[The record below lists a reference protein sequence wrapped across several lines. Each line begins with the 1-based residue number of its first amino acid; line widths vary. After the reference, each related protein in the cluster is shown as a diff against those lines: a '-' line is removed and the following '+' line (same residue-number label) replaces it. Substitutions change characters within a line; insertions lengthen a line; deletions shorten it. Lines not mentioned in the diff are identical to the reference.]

1 MKKPVRKKVESLQFT
16 LLSPEEIKKISK
28 AKIITPELYDVD
40 GYPVDGGLMDLRL
53 GAIDPGV
60 RCRTCGG
67 RLKECIGHPGSIEM
81 ARPVVHIK
89 YIPVVELFL
98 RCFCSECHKLMLK
111 EKDFEKYK
119 TAKDR
124 LKRAKDAKKC
134 PHCQLEQ
141 EKVKL
146 DKPSTFRIGKKRL
159 FPTEIRDRLVKIPDE
174 QAILAGINPSIFR
187 PEWGILTVLLVPPV
201 TVRPSITLES
211 GERSEDDLTH
221 KLSDII
227 RANQRLWENLNA
239 GAPEV
244 IIEDLWD
251 LLQYHIT
258 TFFDNSIARIPPAR
272 HRSGQP
278 LKTIT
283 ERIKGKEGRIRHN
296 LAGKRV
302 NFSSR
307 TVISPDPALKI
318 NEVGVPFEIAEIL
331 TVNERVTSMNIEKL
345 KKVILNEHY
354 PTANY
359 VIRPDGRRKKIT
371 LELKKEIL
379 EEIEQGYVVERQ
391 LVDGDVV
398 LFNRH
403 PSLHKA
409 SLMAHFVKVLPY
421 KTFRIHPATAPP
433 YNADFDGDE
442 MNIHVPQTEEARAEA
457 KILMDVNQ
465 NLISCKDNSNLLGCI
480 ADAVTGNYI
489 LSKTSLSRAD
499 ASQLLYQAGIDSN
512 FTKKE
517 LTGNE
522 LLSEILP
529 KVDFKGKTKTGE
541 IVSIKD
547 GKIESGVIDE
557 NMFGVEAGNLLKV
570 LDKMIGRAKTIET
583 LENAFNIGT
592 NYLSGHGFTMSVND
606 LNVNEKV
613 KKSTD
618 EIIQNAEDE
627 TKEIIQKFNDK
638 TLEVIP
644 GKTAEES
651 REIKIL
657 QALNATRTKMGKVVE
672 KEVYE
677 QNPVSVMINS
687 GSGGSVMNITQM
699 ACSVGQQTLW
709 AKRIGI
715 GYTDR
720 TLSFFKKG
728 DLSPKSRG
736 FIYNSFLGGLEP
748 YEFFFGAITGRDALM
763 DTALRTPK
771 SGYLYRRLANA
782 LQDIRIEYD
791 KTVRDGSRRILQFSY
806 GDDGLDVSGLHKDKE
821 IPPGEAIGIVTAQS
835 FGEPST
841 QMALNTFHFAGVA
854 EMQVTSGLPRL
865 IEIFDARRTPSTPE
879 MEIYLDK
886 ESNNEK
892 DAKVIA
898 EKIQEIKLKDIIKEI
913 KINFGDKKIEAI
925 VDNDALR
932 RVHASVET
940 IVKRLNDNAKLGG
953 EFKVVGNNI
962 SVSAKEMDYKEI
974 YKLKEKIKEAQIS
987 GLKGI
992 DQILVVNRDGKF
1004 VILTAGTN
1012 LKEIMNFKGIDT
1024 NKTISNDIH
1033 EVCEVLGIEVARSAI
1048 IREISKVTDSQGL
1061 DINERHSKLIADAMT
1076 STGIVKGITRMGI
1089 ISQKSSILARA
1100 SFETPVKQFVNAT
1113 LKENKDELTSVIEN
1127 IILNQPVPVGTGLPG
1142 LMVEVTG
1149 PLTDEKPKED
1159 KSVKY
1164 LTKNTKDTSKRST
1177 EPIVERVEDDG
1188 EDDEKVEAV
1197 KGVEDEKVEKGLSKV
1212 EKKKKTE
1219 KKK

>member
-1 MKKPVRKKVESLQFT
+1 MKQIRKQIESLQFT
-16 LLSPEEIKKISK
+16 LLNPNEVKKISK

-67 RLKECIGHPGSIEM
+67 RLKECLGHPGSIDL
-81 ARPVVHIK
+81 ARPVFHIK
-89 YIPVVELFL
+89 YIPVIELFL
-98 RCFCSECHKLMLK
+98 RCYCSECNKLMIK
-111 EKDFEKYK
+111 EKDMLKYK
-119 TAKDR
+119 TIKDR

-134 PHCQLEQ
+134 PHCMAEQ

-146 DKPSTFRIGKKRL
+146 QKPTTFRIGKKRL
-159 FPTEIRDRLVKIPDE
+159 FPSEIRDRLSIISDE
-174 QAILAGINPSIFR
+174 EARLAGINPKIFR
-187 PEWGILTVLLVPPV
+187 AEWAVLTLLLVPPV

-258 TFFDNSIARIPPAR
+258 TFFDNSITKIPPAR

-318 NEVGVPFEIAEIL
+318 NEVGVPFEIAKIL
-331 TVNERVTSMNIEKL
+331 TVNEKVNSSNIEKL
-345 KKVILNEHY
+345 KKIILNEKY

-359 VIRPDGRRKKIT
+359 VIRVDGRRKRIT
-371 LELKKEIL
+371 KELKQEILDELEL
-379 EEIEQGYVVERQ
+379 GYVVERQ

-421 KTFRIHPATAPP
+421 KTFRIHPAAAPP

-457 KILMDVNQ
+457 KILMDVNK
-465 NLISCKDNSNLLGCI
+465 NLMSCKDNSNLLGCI
-480 ADAVTGNYI
+480 ADAVTGNYL
-489 LSKTSLSRAD
+489 LSKSNLYKSE
-499 ASQLLYQAGIDSN
+499 ASQLLYQSGIEDVILKNRASG
-512 FTKKE
+512 KE
-517 LTGNE
+517 II
-522 LLSEILP
+522 SEIIP
-529 KVDFKGKTKTGE
+529 KIDYKGKTKDGN
-541 IVSIKD
+541 IFSIKN
-547 GKIESGVIDE
+547 GKIESGNVDE
-557 NMFGVEAGNLLKV
+557 NVFGVETGNLLKF
-570 LDKMIGRAKTIET
+570 LDKKVGRQNTMNV
-583 LENAFNIGT
+583 LENSFALGT
-592 NYLSGHGFTMSVND
+592 NFLSNHGFTISVDD

-613 KKSTD
+613 KKATEEIVKEAEKD
-618 EIIQNAEDE
+618 TEEIIEKYKTN
-627 TKEIIQKFNDK
+627 KLEI
-638 TLEVIP
+638 IP
-644 GKTAEES
+644 GKTSEET

-657 QALNATRTKMGKVVE
+657 QTLNGIRTKIGKIVG
-672 KEVYE
+672 KEVHKS
-677 QNPVSVMINS
+677 NPISTMMDS
-687 GSGGSVMNITQM
+687 GSGGSVLNITQM
-699 ACSVGQQTLW
+699 ACCVGQQALW
-709 AKRIGI
+709 AKRINI
-715 GYTDR
+715 GFNNR
-720 TLSFFKKG
+720 TLSFFKEH
-728 DLSPKSRG
+728 DLSPKARG
-736 FIYNSFLGGLEP
+736 FIYSSFLGGLKP

-782 LQDIRIEYD
+782 LQDIRVEYD
-791 KTVRDGSRRILQFSY
+791 KTIRDGSGKIIQFKY
-806 GDDGLDVSGLHKDKE
+806 GEDGKDVSGLHKDEE
-821 IPPGEAIGIVTAQS
+821 ISAGEAIGIITAQS

-841 QMALNTFHFAGVA
+841 QMALNVFHFAGVA

-879 MEIYLDK
+879 MEVYLKKSYND
-886 ESNNEK
+886 EK
-892 DAKVIA
+892 NAKIVA
-898 EKIQEIKLKDIIKEI
+898 EKIKEIKLKDILKEI
-913 KINFGDKKIEAI
+913 KINFSDKKIEAI
-925 VDNDALR
+925 IDYDSVK
-932 RVHASVET
+932 RVHSSIET
-940 IVKRLNDNAKLGG
+940 IIKKLNDTGKLG
-953 EFKVVGNNI
+953 KKCKIKGNSIIFDGN
-962 SVSAKEMDYKEI
+962 ELNFKEI
-974 YKLKEKIKEAQIS
+974 YKLKEKVKETQIS
-987 GLKGI
+987 GIKGI
-992 DQILVVNRDGKF
+992 SQILVVKREDDF

-1012 LKEIMNFKGIDT
+1012 LKELIKFKEIDESR
-1024 NKTISNDIH
+1024 TISNDLH
-1033 EVCEVLGIEVARSAI
+1033 EVCEVFGIEVARATI
-1048 IREISKVTDSQGL
+1048 MREIGKVTNSQGL
-1061 DINERHSKLIADAMT
+1061 DINGRHSKLIADAMT
-1076 STGIVKGITRMGI
+1076 SEGSVKGITRMGI

-1100 SFETPVKQFVNAT
+1100 SFETPIKQFVNAT
-1113 LKENKDELTSVIEN
+1113 LKENKDELNSVIEN

-1149 PLTDEKPKED
+1149 PLTDKKPKKD
-1159 KSVKY
+1159 KSVEY
-1164 LTKNTKDTSKRST
+1164 ITRDTKDSSTKRH
-1177 EPIVERVEDDG
+1177 EPVE
-1188 EDDEKVEAV
+1188 V
-1197 KGVEDEKVEKGLSKV
+1197 K
-1212 EKKKKTE
+1212 
-1219 KKK
+1219 